1 MNIIYYRCFV
11 FSLSITFKMNFILEV
26 SLSYTPVAIMHG
38 LGASASDVKYIGDS
52 IEEMYPGIYVNRLTT
67 DPRL

>member
-1 MNIIYYRCFV
+1 MN
-11 FSLSITFKMNFILEV
+11 LILEI

-38 LGASASDVKYIGDS
+38 LGASESDVKYIGDS
-52 IEEMYPGIYVNRLTT
+52 IEEMYPGIYVNRLST